1 MKQVQIL
8 LEMLLE
14 VATNQEPKAPFEGKL
29 PC

>member
-8 LEMLLE
+8 LEMLLD
-14 VATNQEPKAPFEGKL
+14 VATNQEPEDPFEGKL